1 MGEIKKDTEENVY
14 NLTDGFFE
22 SLHDSK
28 TLEYREGQHTIA
40 LDILDAI
47 EDHSIILVEA
57 GTGTGKSFGYL
68 VPLIYSSAHDE
79 KFKGFIIS
87 TSSIALQDQ
96 LKKDINILSEMLG
109 EKIPVQIVKGQSNYL
124 CEKRLEYF
132 EARKENEKMAEVI
145 RERLKHGK
153 IEKQDF
159 DDIKGLPW
167 KKISVD
173 VKNCEK
179 CYLSG
184 SCGYALKRK
193 KWSEGTAIICNHDYL
208 ISEYLKRDEDRKRLL
223 SPSIIVLDEAHTLPE
238 KFSLAYEKTLS
249 KVSIESAI
257 WKIYEQ
263 LGMADCEDKLAIGAL
278 NDLFHKIRLNAKKV
292 YNANA
297 NKEVEKFDTETTG
310 FNCTKV
316 IWEYIDKVIKEL
328 TTLYNYQQKKTIH
341 DGRIRHNW
349 ATDTIETTIEVLT
362 DLQKNPANRHNV
374 YWANFV
380 HGTKEH
386 IEIKYLPKNLST
398 IIGKQLGREKC
409 GIALTSASL
418 TTQTNDYSYFKK
430 DLGLDNITGKPIIA
444 QFTQKSPYNYD
455 ANALLYMATDVISP
469 KSADRKL
476 YLDSLAK
483 KIEELM
489 DVTEGRSLVLFTAK
503 KDMQEVYSRLRE
515 KEKSYKILVQEDGKD
530 VNRLKEE
537 FSKDETSCLLATGAF
552 WEGIDVKGP
561 SLENVIIAKLPFPTV
576 DPVIQNKASVYSD
589 GFREVYLPEMLL
601 KLKQGTGRL
610 IRSETD
616 KGIVAILDSR
626 VKDYAEEITS
636 SLPYSNVTADMEE
649 VERFVNTNLNKE
661 KTKVKE
667 KVKEEK
673 EGKAWK

>member
-1 MGEIKKDTEENVY
+1 
-14 NLTDGFFE
+14 
-22 SLHDSK
+22 
-28 TLEYREGQHTIA
+28 
-40 LDILDAI
+40 
-47 EDHSIILVEA
+47 
-57 GTGTGKSFGYL
+57 
-68 VPLIYSSAHDE
+68 
-79 KFKGFIIS
+79 
-87 TSSIALQDQ
+87 
-96 LKKDINILSEMLG
+96 
-109 EKIPVQIVKGQSNYL
+109 
-124 CEKRLEYF
+124 
-132 EARKENEKMAEVI
+132 
-145 RERLKHGK
+145 
-153 IEKQDF
+153 
-159 DDIKGLPW
+159 
-167 KKISVD
+167 
-173 VKNCEK
+173 
-179 CYLSG
+179 
-184 SCGYALKRK
+184 
-193 KWSEGTAIICNHDYL
+193 
-208 ISEYLKRDEDRKRLL
+208 
-223 SPSIIVLDEAHTLPE
+223 
-238 KFSLAYEKTLS
+238 
-249 KVSIESAI
+249 
-257 WKIYEQ
+257 
-263 LGMADCEDKLAIGAL
+263 
-278 NDLFHKIRLNAKKV
+278 
-292 YNANA
+292 
-297 NKEVEKFDTETTG
+297 
-310 FNCTKV
+310 
-316 IWEYIDKVIKEL
+316 
-328 TTLYNYQQKKTIH
+328 
-341 DGRIRHNW
+341 
-349 ATDTIETTIEVLT
+349 
-362 DLQKNPANRHNV
+362 
-374 YWANFV
+374 
-380 HGTKEH
+380 
-386 IEIKYLPKNLST
+386 
-398 IIGKQLGREKC
+398 
-409 GIALTSASL
+409 
-418 TTQTNDYSYFKK
+418 
-430 DLGLDNITGKPIIA
+430 
-444 QFTQKSPYNYD
+444 
-455 ANALLYMATDVISP
+455 MATDVISP

>member
-1 MGEIKKDTEENVY
+1 MGEIKKDTDENVY
-14 NLTDGFFE
+14 TLTDNFFE
-22 SLHDSK
+22 SLHGSK

-40 LDILDAI
+40 LDIMEAI

-68 VPLIYSSAHDE
+68 VPLIYSSTHGE
-79 KFKGFIIS
+79 NFKGFIIS
-87 TSSIALQDQ
+87 TSSLALQEQ
-96 LKKDINILSEMLG
+96 LKKDISILSEMLG
-109 EKIPVQIVKGQSNYL
+109 EKIPVQVVKGQSNYL
-124 CEKRLEYF
+124 CEKRFEYF
-132 EARKENEKMAEVI
+132 ETRKENEKMAEII
-145 RERLKHGK
+145 RERLRHGK

-173 VKNCEK
+173 VKNCES
-179 CYLSG
+179 CYHSG

-193 KWSEGTAIICNHDYL
+193 SWAEGKAIICNHDYL
-208 ISEYLKRDEDRKRLL
+208 ISEYLKRDEDRRRLS
-223 SPSIIVLDEAHTLPE
+223 SPSIIVFDEAHTLPE
-238 KFSLAYEKTLS
+238 KFNLAYEKTIS
-249 KVSIESAI
+249 KASIESAI
-257 WKIYEQ
+257 WKVYEQ
-263 LGMADCEDKLAIGAL
+263 LGMDDCDDKLAIGAL
-278 NDLFHKIRLNAKKV
+278 NDLFHKIRVNAKKV

-297 NKEVEKFDTETTG
+297 SKEVEKFDTETTG
-310 FNCTKV
+310 FNCTKSIV
-316 IWEYIDKVIKEL
+316 ESIDKVLKEL
-328 TTLYNYQQKKTIH
+328 TALHKYQQKMACH
-341 DGRIRHNW
+341 DGRMRHNS
-349 ATDTIETTIEVLT
+349 ATETIETTIELLT
-362 DLQKNPANRHNV
+362 DLLKSPANRRNV

-380 HGTKEH
+380 HGTNER

-418 TTQTNDYSYFKK
+418 TTKKNDYGYFKK
-430 DLGLDNITGKPIIA
+430 DLGLDNITGKPVIA
-444 QFTQKSPYNYD
+444 QFSQKSPYNYD

-469 KSADRKL
+469 KSTDREL

-503 KDMQEVYSRLRE
+503 KDMQDVYSRL
-515 KEKSYKILVQEDGKD
+515 KKKDKPYKILVQEEGKD

-537 FSKDETSCLLATGAF
+537 FSKDETSSLLATGAF
-552 WEGIDVKGP
+552 WEGIDVKGS

-576 DPVIQNKASVYSD
+576 DPIIQNKASIYSD

-626 VKDYAEEITS
+626 AKDYVEEITS
-636 SLPYSNVTADMEE
+636 SLPYSNVTAEMDE
-649 VERFVNTNLNKE
+649 VKRFASTNLTKE
-661 KTKVKE
+661 KTSVQVKVKQ
-667 KVKEEK
+667 
-673 EGKAWK
+673 

>member
-87 TSSIALQDQ
+87 TSSLALQEQ
-96 LKKDINILSEMLG
+96 LKKDISILSEMLG
-109 EKIPVQIVKGQSNYL
+109 EKIPVQVVKGQSNYL
-124 CEKRLEYF
+124 CEKRFEYF
-132 EARKENEKMAEVI
+132 ETRKENEKMAEII
-145 RERLKHGK
+145 RERLRHGK

-173 VKNCEK
+173 VKNCEN
-179 CYLSG
+179 CYHSG

-193 KWSEGTAIICNHDYL
+193 SWAEGKAIICNHDYL
-208 ISEYLKRDEDRKRLL
+208 ISEYLKRDEDRRRLS
-223 SPSIIVLDEAHTLPE
+223 SPSIIVFDEAHTLPE
-238 KFSLAYEKTLS
+238 KFNLAYEKTIS
-249 KVSIESAI
+249 KASIESAI
-257 WKIYEQ
+257 WKVYEQ
-263 LGMADCEDKLAIGAL
+263 LGMDDCDDKLAIGAL
-278 NDLFHKIRLNAKKV
+278 NDLFHKIRVNAKKV

-297 NKEVEKFDTETTG
+297 SKEVEKFDTETTG
-310 FNCTKV
+310 FNCTKSIV
-316 IWEYIDKVIKEL
+316 ESIDKVLKEL
-328 TTLYNYQQKKTIH
+328 TILHKYQQKKACH
-341 DGRIRHNW
+341 DGRMRHNS
-349 ATDTIETTIEVLT
+349 ATETIETTIELLT
-362 DLQKNPANRHNV
+362 DLLKSPANRRNV

-380 HGTKEH
+380 HGTNER

-418 TTQTNDYSYFKK
+418 TTKKNDYGYFKK
-430 DLGLDNITGKPIIA
+430 DLGLDNITGKPVIA
-444 QFTQKSPYNYD
+444 QFSQKSPYNYD

-469 KSADRKL
+469 KSTDREL

-503 KDMQEVYSRLRE
+503 KDMQDVYSRL
-515 KEKSYKILVQEDGKD
+515 KKKAKPYKILVQEEGKD
-530 VNRLKEE
+530 VSRLKEE
-537 FSKDETSCLLATGAF
+537 FSNDETSSLLATGAF
-552 WEGIDVKGP
+552 WEGIDVKGS

-576 DPVIQNKASVYSD
+576 DPIIQNKASIYSD

-626 VKDYAEEITS
+626 AKDYVEEITS
-636 SLPYSNVTADMEE
+636 SLPYSNVTAEMDE
-649 VERFVNTNLNKE
+649 VKRFASTNLTKE
-661 KTKVKE
+661 KTSVQVKVKQ
-667 KVKEEK
+667 
-673 EGKAWK
+673 